1 MHDPM
6 VAVEHVS
13 RSYDDGRVTAL
24 QDVTLAISPGEY
36 VAIVGPS
43 GSGKSTLLHLL
54 CGLDRPTQGRV
65 CFEGIEPAS
74 RRQWAKLRATRIG
87 FVFQA
92 FYLLPTLSAQ
102 ENVEVPMF
110 GVLPRAKDRQRR
122 ALELLERVGLTNR
135 ARHRPFELSGGERQR
150 VAIARSLANAPALL
164 LADEPTGNLDS
175 KTAADIMQLL
185 HDVHRQDKER
195 KTLVLVTHNLE
206 ITARSDRLVHIV
218 DGRIVSA

>member
-1 MHDPM
+1 MSAPM
-6 VAVEHVS
+6 VAVEHAS

-24 QDVTLAISPGEY
+24 QDVTLAILQGEY

-54 CGLDRPTQGRV
+54 CGLDRPTQGQV
-65 CFEGIEPAS
+65 FFEGIEPTS
-74 RRQWAKLRATRIG
+74 VSHWAKLRAKRIG

-92 FYLLPTLSAQ
+92 FHLLPTLTAQ
-102 ENVEVPMF
+102 ENIEIPMF
-110 GVLPRAKDRQRR
+110 SVVPRARDRQRR
-122 ALELLERVGLTNR
+122 ALELLERVGLAKR

-150 VAIARSLANAPALL
+150 VAIARSLANAPALI

-175 KTAADIMQLL
+175 RTAADIMHLL
-185 HDVHRQDKER
+185 HEVHMQDG

-206 ITARSDRLVHIV
+206 MTAHSDRLVQLV
-218 DGRIVSA
+218 DGRIVSG

>member
-1 MHDPM
+1 MRDPI
-6 VAVEHVS
+6 VTVEHVS
-13 RSYDDGRVTAL
+13 RSYDEGRVMAL
-24 QDVTLAISPGEY
+24 QDVTCSIFPGEY

-65 CFEGIEPAS
+65 LFEGSEPVS
-74 RRQWAKLRATRIG
+74 VRQWTKLRARRIG

-92 FYLLPTLSAQ
+92 FHLLPTLTAQ
-102 ENVEVPMF
+102 ENIEIPMF
-110 GVLPRAKDRQRR
+110 GVVHRARDRQRR
-122 ALELLERVGLTNR
+122 ALELLERVGLAAR

-150 VAIARSLANAPALL
+150 VAIARGLANAPVLL

-175 KTAADIMQLL
+175 RTAADIMHLL
-185 HDVHRQDKER
+185 HNVHMQEGNG

-206 ITARSDRLVHIV
+206 MAAHSDRLLQLI
-218 DGRIVSA
+218 DGRIVCT